1 MNSIN
6 ATRSDDYLKFLPL
19 IVGSSILLAFIYPK
33 GIIGVDNSSH
43 LITYYY
49 TASFVV
55 CQLIYWLVIGKLT
68 QNRKA
73 ATTALVAYLLLT
85 GAQLAYSS
93 SKIEQHE
100 PSNSTQALYLIGYLV
115 IPFIFA
121 FQTFNKNRYWDM
133 LLFAVVYS
141 IMPMSIRSASI
152 VRELFRFEWLF
163 SDAEVKI
170 PLVNGAYFMLNVVD
184 LFYDT
189 LINIAKIAILSAL
202 VEHQK
207 KFDFGFSDKF
217 LNFNNTYSRAQAFVI
232 FIATKVLIIA
242 LPFYIIHIMIM
253 TVRRKFEA
261 NSTFFEV
268 IMPFIYSFLG
278 FIALYFIVQFYRKF
292 MLELLYS
299 KEIVPSYAYW
309 FVLIPFIGTL
319 IFIALFLDEKE
330 AVTPEKRVASFLNAY
345 STNGSNTIALIMAG
359 LQIISLILLIVAR
372 PPDVFLIGLSTL
384 ILCLFY
390 SYSKVES
397 TIYVFIGLFLL
408 FDCYALFHYERAFA
422 ELLLRMLYQIPLLYI
437 LGGIFHIHAFE
448 YLPNL
453 SETDVETDVE
463 TTENGDLLS
472 F

>member
-43 LITYYY
+43 LITYYH

-93 SKIEQHE
+93 SKTEQHE
-100 PSNSTQALYLIGYLV
+100 PSISAQAFYLIGYLV

-121 FQTFNKNRYWDM
+121 FQTFSKNRYWDM
-133 LLFAVVYS
+133 LLFALVYS
-141 IMPMSIRSASI
+141 NLPMSMSAASI

-189 LINIAKIAILSAL
+189 LINIAKIAILSAW

-217 LNFNNTYSRAQAFVI
+217 LNFNNTYSRAQALVI

-242 LPFYIIHIMIM
+242 LPFYTIHIMIM
-253 TVRRKFEA
+253 TMARKIESGA
-261 NSTFFEV
+261 QYSEV
-268 IMPFIYSFLG
+268 SMYFLYA
-278 FIALYFIVQFYRKF
+278 FLQLIALYFIAQFYRKF
-292 MLELLYS
+292 VLEFLFS

-309 FVLIPFIGTL
+309 FFLIPFIGTL
-319 IFIALFLDEKE
+319 VFIAIVLDGKE
-330 AVTPEKRVASFLNAY
+330 PVSSEKRVLSFLNA
-345 STNGSNTIALIMAG
+345 SNTNSSSSIIFIILALQMLSLLLLIMG
-359 LQIISLILLIVAR
+359 NNDLSLLLFSA
-372 PPDVFLIGLSTL
+372 LNLTL
-384 ILCLFY
+384 FFA
-390 SYSKVES
+390 YSKIEN
-397 TIYVFIGLFLL
+397 TLYVFVGLFLL
-408 FDCYALFHYERAFA
+408 SSGYAFLHYESAYA
-422 ELLLRMLYQIPLLYI
+422 QMLLRMLYQIPLLYI

-453 SETDVETDVE
+453 SETDVET
-463 TTENGDLLS
+463 TENGDLLS